1 MNYCHEMLDLQHL
14 EILREVDRT
23 GSLTG
28 AAERL
33 HLSQSAV
40 SHAVRR
46 FEDRFGI
53 ALWEKE
59 GRGVRLTQAGQ
70 YLLAVAGRVLPQI
83 DHAERILNEF
93 AQGHRGA
100 LRIGMECHPCQQ
112 WLTRV
117 LDPYLRQWT
126 EVDIDVTTAFKFGG
140 IAALLGHEIDLLI
153 SPDPI
158 THQSLTYVPVF
169 DYELI
174 LAVANGH
181 PLAGKA
187 VASPSDLSSETLITY
202 PVAVERLDIFT
213 QFLIP
218 AGCRPRRHRTAET
231 SELMLQ
237 MVDAG
242 RGVSAMPDWL
252 LHEMPLGARARAV
265 RLGEHGIPK
274 SIHIGLRTED
284 LSVAYVEGFI
294 DIAKTTTRT

>member
-1 MNYCHEMLDLQHL
+1 MEMLDLQHL

-23 GSLTG
+23 GSLT
-28 AAERL
+28 AAADRL
-33 HLSQSAV
+33 NLSQSAV

-46 FEDRFGI
+46 FEDRFGV

-59 GRGVRLTQAGQ
+59 GRGIRLTQAGQ

-83 DHAERILNEF
+83 DHAERILQEF

-158 THQSLTYVPVF
+158 AHPSLTYVPVF
-169 DYELI
+169 DYELV
-174 LAVANGH
+174 LAVAKDH
-181 PLAGKA
+181 PLAGKT

-213 QFLIP
+213 QFLVP
-218 AGCRPRRHRTAET
+218 AGCRPRRHRTVET

-252 LHEMPLGARARAV
+252 LHEMPLGARAHAV
-265 RLGEHGIPK
+265 RLGEGGIPK
-274 SIHIGLRTED
+274 SIHVGLRTED
-284 LSVAYVEGFI
+284 RTVGYVEGFI
-294 DIAKTTTRT
+294 DIARTTTRS